1 MTCKESFHLKKST
14 ELVTKLK
21 LTTFDSFIRVVK
33 FVFEDLSDQ
42 QKKDMVFS
50 ESPKKYLSGFIEQVK
65 NYVIYLK
72 KNAKTVVVL
81 PVSGGKL

>member
-1 MTCKESFHLKKST
+1 ML
-14 ELVTKLK
+14 
-21 LTTFDSFIRVVK
+21 RGVK

-50 ESPKKYLSGFIEQVK
+50 ESPKKYLSGFIEQVN